1 MRDIALYIVA
11 FIVILVGGIF
21 VYFQGYRHGSLAIQA
36 EWDQE
41 RQEFREFQ
49 DQLIADFAQKEFD
62 YRAENDRILQELV
75 ETRRHYEVALAHQR
89 STYEQRLLQS
99 ENRAQVY
106 QRQAEAGAAS
116 CRDLASHAARLDR
129 ALEEGRGLVRE
140 LGESLGFR
148 DQQLRMLGQRL
159 LNERSLIGDE
169 DGT

>member
-1 MRDIALYIVA
+1 MRDIVLYTVA
-11 FIVILVGGIF
+11 FIVILAGGIF
-21 VYFQGYRHGSLAIQA
+21 IYFQGYRHGSLAIQT

-41 RQEFREFQ
+41 RQKFREFQ

-75 ETRRHYEVALAHQR
+75 ETRRQHEVALAHQR

-140 LGESLGFR
+140 LGETLGFR

-169 DGT
+169 NGT